1 MIIQYNAIDDN
12 TIRCKDSD
20 SELENKY
27 QRRKGAMAKIDADS
41 ESDSASESEHIMKKR
56 PFQDSTNKYKR

>member
-1 MIIQYNAIDDN
+1 MIIQYDAIDDN

-20 SELENKY
+20 LENKY

-41 ESDSASESEHIMKKR
+41 EYDSASESEHIMKKR